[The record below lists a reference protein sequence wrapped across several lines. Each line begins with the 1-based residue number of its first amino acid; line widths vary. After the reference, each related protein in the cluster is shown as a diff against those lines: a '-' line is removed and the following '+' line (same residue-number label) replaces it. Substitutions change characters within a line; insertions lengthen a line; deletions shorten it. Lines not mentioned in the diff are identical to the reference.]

1 MNEAIKIHSPHP
13 KNNIWRHGKYFIGGR
28 LRRKHFKGPNYYS
41 ATEWYWGYH
50 SRGKSVWKYFR
61 HWRKNVVAFYHSDST
76 RCCNTDGS
84 KYRKPDATFLWNE
97 YECIHD
103 FSFVFVQISF
113 LMPSKDGRP
122 ILHATDV
129 KFAECKGKNVLC
141 VEPHV
146 DLRRNF
152 DHTFTHTSNVSAFMS
167 VRLLRYIRISCSK
180 YWLLFL
186 FEGWQ
191 RGNQF
196 GVCLQCRIYT

>member
-1 MNEAIKIHSPHP
+1 MEDYDENVLKDQITTLQPSDIEVTIPEENLYGSTL
-13 KNNIWRHGKYFIGGR
+13 GIGEKMW
-28 LRRKHFKGPNYYS
+28 LPFTIQIPPDVVTPMEVS
-41 ATEWYWGYH
+41 TENQTPLSYE
-50 SRGKSVWKYFR
+50 
-61 HWRKNVVAFYHSDST
+61 
-76 RCCNTDGS
+76 
-84 KYRKPDATFLWNE
+84 NE

-167 VRLLRYIRISCSK
+167 VRLLRYIRKI
-180 YWLLFL
+180 L
-186 FEGWQ
+186 
-191 RGNQF
+191 
-196 GVCLQCRIYT
+196 